1 MASLVD
7 LWLKKIYLTMQK
19 TEVHSFGR
27 EYSPGEGNGNSLQ
40 YSYLGNPMVRGAWWA
55 TVQGTAKKLD
65 STYQLN
71 NEKAMCYVWGDFM
84 EFFSVHTPKSQ
95 LLTYQTIQN
104 SSVEVMLDIG
114 YWDFSSGPVVKNQES
129 VLWLQEAGF

>member
-71 NEKAMCYVWGDFM
+71 NEKAMCYVWCDFM

-129 VLWLQEAGF
+129 VL